1 MTEVGKV
8 ADSPKPQG
16 QYVPAT
22 RWSNLIF
29 TAGMTPRDD
38 GELIAKGPIDD
49 DMSSDLLNAAACVA
63 TRNALAAA
71 RTQLNDDEDVERVLK
86 ATVFIAANERFA
98 GHSTVA
104 DFASAEIKRR
114 LPHAQICARSAV
126 GVASLPG
133 SALLEIELIVA
144 AGQRHTY
151 PETASL

>member
-29 TAGMTPRDD
+29 TAGMTPRVD
-38 GELIAKGPIDD
+38 GELIANGPIGD
-49 DMSSDLLNAAACVA
+49 DMSSDLLNAAASAA
-63 TRNALAAA
+63 TKNALSAASA
-71 RTQLNDDEDVERVLK
+71 QLNDDEDLERVLK
-86 ATVFIAANERFA
+86 ATVFIAADQSFA
-98 GHSTVA
+98 RHSTVA

-114 LPHAQICARSAV
+114 LPHIQMCARSAV

-144 AGQRHTY
+144 VGQRRT
-151 PETASL
+151 